1 MQRRSFVQAS
11 TAFAA
16 AITSLPAS
24 VLSAQL
30 ADPTN
35 PRKTTMSAEANKN
48 VVRRF
53 NKEVIAEGNRA
64 AFRELMDEAFIN
76 RSAPPGA
83 PNGPESMWNTFEN
96 VLRPALGGLQVV
108 IHEQLCDGDRVVT
121 RKTITGTHTGP
132 LMGRAATGK
141 PVSIDAIDIVR
152 VQDGRYVEHWGI
164 NTLQSVLA
172 QLSAG

>member
-1 MQRRSFVQAS
+1 
-11 TAFAA
+11 
-16 AITSLPAS
+16 
-24 VLSAQL
+24 
-30 ADPTN
+30 
-35 PRKTTMSAEANKN
+35 MSAEANKN

-53 NKEVIAEGNRA
+53 NKEVIEEGSRA
-64 AFRELMDEAFIN
+64 AFRELMDDAFIN

-83 PNGPESMWNTFEN
+83 LNGPESMWNTFES
-96 VLRPALGGLQVV
+96 VLRPALSGLQVV

-141 PVSIDAIDIVR
+141 PVSIDVIDIVR
-152 VQDGRYVEHWGI
+152 VQDGRCVEHWGI

-172 QLSAG
+172 QLSAGSTHI